1 MIRSSNLPSFE
12 IENKLKDLWIEFMR
26 STSFKS
32 KANNLEDEHLNRE
45 IFLLLDLDFF
55 KLQKDAYEYNVSF

>member
-1 MIRSSNLPSFE
+1 MRTGNLHSFE

-45 IFLLLDLDFF
+45 IFLLFDLDFF
-55 KLQKDAYEYNVSF
+55 KLQNDVYDYNVSF